1 MYKNEIRNS
10 KNSLSSNTGSNI
22 LNEVITY
29 QKELSIN
36 KNNNTPNNKSI
47 SSNHIFVP
55 IEEDKKSK
63 RSNSKTSKK
72 GKEKNDL
79 YKIKKKS
86 KDKVPNL
93 LKNKEKMKIPIGKK
107 RRSFAYAGNNL
118 KLNVNNY
125 NNNLSKSFTPPK
137 ETNIRTDKNGIKINK
152 HNKKLVHITFLDDIS
167 PNNKITDTINIQSY
181 KNYNIDKDKS
191 LEDNVS
197 NCSKCCFIY

>member
-1 MYKNEIRNS
+1 MIKNEIKNS
-10 KNSLSSNTGSNI
+10 KNSLSSNTRSNI

-36 KNNNTPNNKSI
+36 KNNITPKNKSI
-47 SSNHIFVP
+47 SSNHLFIP

-86 KDKVPNL
+86 KDKISNL
-93 LKNKEKMKIPIGKK
+93 LKNKEKMKIPTGKK

-118 KLNVNNY
+118 KLNFNNY
-125 NNNLSKSFTPPK
+125 NNLSKSFTPPK
-137 ETNIRTDKNGIKINK
+137 ETNIRTDKNGIIINK
-152 HNKKLVHITFLDDIS
+152 NNKKLVHITFLDDIS
-167 PNNKITDTINIQSY
+167 PENKITDTINIQSY
-181 KNYNIDKDKS
+181 KKYNIVKDMPW
-191 LEDNVS
+191 EDNLS
-197 NCSKCCFIY
+197 NCSKCCYIY